1 MIEKQDK
8 KALRFSIFF
17 RGCNQN
23 KFIHITAANVQTF
36 LGQGSLYLKKV
47 ILHKKIFCFSS
58 K

>member
-8 KALRFSIFF
+8 KAIRFSIFF

-36 LGQGSLYLKKV
+36 LGQGSLYLKKS
-47 ILHKKIFCFSS
+47 HTS